1 LVPCLIF
8 INEGGRK
15 TRLWG
20 EDRIME
26 KKNNKGFSLV
36 ELIIVIAIMA
46 VLIGILAPQF
56 IKYVEQSRR
65 SKDIQNA
72 NQLRETFLADIA
84 EGKITDADTVLIVN
98 STPNLPSALNEIPY
112 IEGRPGTPGNTFTV
126 TYDAATNEVEVGPT
140 GTSYDLTKDA
150 DIAAYKAA

>member
-1 LVPCLIF
+1 MVPCLIF

-72 NQLRETFLADIA
+72 DQLRETFLADIA

-126 TYDAATNEVEVGPT
+126 TYDADTNIVQVFPT
-140 GTSYDLTKDA
+140 GTTYDLTNEA
-150 DIAAYKAA
+150 DIAAYRAA

>member
-1 LVPCLIF
+1 MVPCLIF

-26 KKNNKGFSLV
+26 KKNDKGFSLV

-72 NQLRETFLADIA
+72 ERLRETFLADIA
-84 EGKITDADTVLIVN
+84 EGKITNADTVLIVN
-98 STPNLPSALNEIPY
+98 STPNLPSALNEIPHV
-112 IEGRPGTPGNTFTV
+112 EGSPGVRGNTFTV
-126 TYDAATNEVEVGPT
+126 TYDAATNIVQVFPT
-140 GTSYDLTKDA
+140 GTTYDLTNET
-150 DIAAYKAA
+150 DIAAYRAA

>member
-1 LVPCLIF
+1 
-8 INEGGRK
+8 
-15 TRLWG
+15 
-20 EDRIME
+20 M

-72 NQLRETFLADIA
+72 ERLRETFLADIA
-84 EGKITDADTVLIVN
+84 EGKITNADTVRIIN
-98 STPNLPSALNEIPY
+98 STPNLPSALNDIPY
-112 IEGRPGTPGNTFTV
+112 VEGAPGVRGNTFTV
-126 TYDAATNEVEVGPT
+126 TYDASSNEVQVFPT